1 MIEISI
7 VRYSECFFRTIII
20 LSIHVFSQ
28 IRLNINTSRNHSL
41 FSQMIFLKYFY
52 YFLLPTVQPSNTLY
66 YPRNTNLI
74 ISILNYWYE
83 IKLMLD
89 YVLHI
94 QHKAFKWHFVGRVII
109 LLCWSVENCK
119 SNTSNNVQ
127 PNNSNVVYIYTILIR
142 YILLYYR
149 HLHFKKYFIVGLLDR
164 WTLCFENYLFKISIS
179 LFGISL
185 NSGGSGD

>member
-1 MIEISI
+1 MYSAKYGSILILVVIIVFAVKGCFYNTFIS
-7 VRYSECFFRTIII
+7 
-20 LSIHVFSQ
+20 
-28 IRLNINTSRNHSL
+28 
-41 FSQMIFLKYFY
+41 
-52 YFLLPTVQPSNTLY
+52 FLLPTVQPSNTRY

-74 ISILNYWYE
+74 ISILNYWYD
-83 IKLMLD
+83 IKQTLD
-89 YVLHI
+89 DVLHI

-149 HLHFKKYFIVGLLDR
+149 HLHFKKYFTVGPLDC

-185 NSGGSGD
+185 NSGGPGDWG